1 MDRMGVLLGLVQA
14 TPTVFPDAPDTS
26 TDPMRTAT
34 RAVWRQ
40 FVDLLNW
47 LGGISVTLFI
57 TGIVVGI
64 ILWIT
69 GRLRRRLRHTL
80 EVRTKGKNNLPALID
95 NLLNIGVYIFVA
107 IFAFSALGADS
118 SAFVQAIGLITAAV
132 SLSLQ
137 DVLKNFVA
145 GIYLLAEEPFSEGD
159 RLEVLDQ
166 VGTVERVT
174 VRTTVIR
181 NDKAEQV
188 LVPNYEVFSK
198 VVTNRSTY
206 NLRSLT
212 IAIAGAKQPYPD
224 VLDHHESWLDGIE
237 GMSKLPPKI
246 DLTKVGPDGCDLS
259 VTVWVTPG
267 QDVQQAVIAR
277 LVERFPD
284 ATLTITA

>member
-1 MDRMGVLLGLVQA
+1 MGVLLGLIQA

-26 TDPMRTAT
+26 TDPVRSAS
-34 RAVWRQ
+34 RAVWGQ
-40 FVDLLNW
+40 FVELLQW
-47 LGGISVTLFI
+47 LGGISATLLVA
-57 TGIVVGI
+57 GVVIFAI
-64 ILWIT
+64 IWTT
-69 GRLRRRLRHTL
+69 GRLRRRLRTTL
-80 EVRTKGKNNLPALID
+80 EARVKGKNNLPALVD
-95 NLLNIGVYIFVA
+95 NLLQIGIYIFA
-107 IFAFSALGADS
+107 ALFAFTALGADA
-118 SAFVQAIGLITAAV
+118 SAFVQAFGLITAAV

-212 IAIAGAKQPYPD
+212 IDISGAKQPFPA
-224 VLDHHESWLDGIE
+224 VLDDQESWLDGIE
-237 GMSKLPPKI
+237 GMAKLPPKI
-246 DLTKVGPDGCDLS
+246 ELTKVGPDGCDLS

-267 QDVQQAVIAR
+267 QDLQQAVIGR

-284 ATLTITA
+284 ATMKITA